1 MLRRG
6 DIVTVAAP
14 GAYGKPRPAV
24 VIQGDVLNQAEPRST
39 IVALITSSVVDAPL
53 LRLTMHPTP
62 ENGLE
67 KISQVQ
73 ANRILTLPT
82 DKVEKRIG
90 RLSEDEITA
99 LNRMLAIVI
108 GLG

>member
-1 MLRRG
+1 MQRG

-24 VIQGDVLNQAEPRST
+24 VIQGDILNQANSRST
-39 IVALITSSVVDAPL
+39 IVALMTSAIVDAPL
-53 LRLTMHPTP
+53 LRLTVRPAP
-62 ENGLE
+62 GNGLK

-82 DKVEKRIG
+82 EKTGQRIG
-90 RLSEDEITA
+90 QLAETEITA

>member
-1 MLRRG
+1 MRRG

-24 VIQGDVLNQAEPRST
+24 VIQGDALNQAEPRST
-39 IVALITSSVVDAPL
+39 IVALMTSSVVDAPL
-53 LRLTMHPTP
+53 LRLTIQPAPT
-62 ENGLE
+62 NGL
-67 KISQVQ
+67 KKVSQVQ

-82 DKVEKRIG
+82 DKVGKRIG
-90 RLSEDEITA
+90 RLSREEIIA
-99 LNRMLAIVI
+99 LNRMLAVVI

>member
-1 MLRRG
+1 MQRG

-24 VIQGDVLNQAEPRST
+24 VIQGDILNQAPSRST
-39 IVALITSSVVDAPL
+39 IVALMTTTIVDAPL
-53 LRLTMHPTP
+53 LRLTVQPAP
-62 ENGLE
+62 GNGLK
-67 KISQVQ
+67 KISQIQ

-82 DKVEKRIG
+82 EKMGQRIG
-90 RLSEDEITA
+90 QLAKTEITA